1 MSDRAGAL
9 LKGFTSILEA
19 VGSHRRDLG
28 GGGHSVYVLKNWGL
42 FKNFKLKFFYY

>member
-28 GGGHSVYVLKNWGL
+28 RGGAQCVC
-42 FKNFKLKFFYY
+42 FKKLGSF